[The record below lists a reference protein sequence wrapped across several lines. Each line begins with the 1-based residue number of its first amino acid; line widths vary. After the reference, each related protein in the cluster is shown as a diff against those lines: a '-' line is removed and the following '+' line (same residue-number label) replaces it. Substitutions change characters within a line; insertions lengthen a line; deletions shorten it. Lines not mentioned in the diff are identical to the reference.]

1 MTEKNKGG
9 RPLIYS
15 DPAQMQKVIDQYFE
29 ECEERLRTDAEG
41 NLVFDRFGRPMTY
54 RNKVPTISGLVRA
67 LGFRS
72 RKSLLDY
79 QARKKFQGIIQD
91 AKLRVEIFAEEQL
104 YTRGG
109 CNGAKFTLW
118 NNFGWRQAAE
128 EESIPTGVRIINE
141 IPRVNVG

>member
-1 MTEKNKGG
+1 
-9 RPLIYS
+9 
-15 DPAQMQKVIDQYFE
+15 MQKVVDQYFE
-29 ECEERLRTDAEG
+29 ECEERLRMDAEG

-54 RNKVPTISGLVRA
+54 RNRIPTISGLARA

-104 YTRGG
+104 YTRSG

-128 EESIPTGVRIINE
+128 DESIPTGVRIINE
-141 IPRVNVG
+141 IPRM